1 MTDENLLSRVDDEN
15 REIVLN
21 STSERNKKKIKRV
34 SEFRI
39 EIFLVLGLGIVIKV
53 NLLFTRDGRNCR
65 GGN

>member
-21 STSERNKKKIKRV
+21 STSEGNKKKIKRI

-39 EIFLVLGLGIVIKV
+39 EIFLALGLDC
-53 NLLFTRDGRNCR
+53 N
-65 GGN
+65 